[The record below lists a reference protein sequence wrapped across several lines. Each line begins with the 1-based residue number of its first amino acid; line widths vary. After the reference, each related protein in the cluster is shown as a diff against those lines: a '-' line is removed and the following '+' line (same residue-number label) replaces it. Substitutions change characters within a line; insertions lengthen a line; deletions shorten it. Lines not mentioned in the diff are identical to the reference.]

1 MEKFTIRSTYSEV
14 RLYARWTA
22 YAPPGGSG
30 EAKVPARPD
39 DSGNPANA
47 QSAPK
52 AATARNADGDTFT
65 LSIEARAIQVSESIS
80 IENRTGGAKP
90 SRAESPG
97 PLSRAEAVARLQEG
111 RLQALLEAL
120 DRRHDQGERRHGY
133 PRLADAG
140 DVAARAAEEWER
152 DYAERAG
159 SRREFAAGLREKL
172 ERWTAG
178 HTDDRDTGAELR
190 VFRSEVAMRIDAR
203 LEDWAAAE
211 DPAGIPPA
219 C

>member
-22 YAPPGGSG
+22 YAPPGGPG
-30 EAKVPARPD
+30 DAKVPARPD
-39 DSGNPANA
+39 DAGNPANA
-47 QSAPK
+47 GPQK

-80 IENRTGGAKP
+80 IETGTRTGGP
-90 SRAESPG
+90 TQPG
-97 PLSRAEAVARLQEG
+97 ADAAARLHES
-111 RLQALLEAL
+111 RSQALLEAL
-120 DRRHDQGERRHGY
+120 ERKHARGDRRHGY
-133 PRLADAG
+133 PQLSDAG
-140 DVAARAAEEWER
+140 DVAARAAAEWESG
-152 DYAERAG
+152 YAGRAG
-159 SRREFAAGLREKL
+159 SRREFAADLRAKL

-178 HTDDRDTGAELR
+178 QTDGRNTGAELR

-203 LEDWAAAE
+203 LENWVAAE